1 LLFTRYRKKSMRMKH
16 IIAMA
21 IVHNINTYMAIS
33 LFILIY
39 STNPGRFYLQSSYKV
54 FYIIAIFLS
63 WIIRLRT

>member
-1 LLFTRYRKKSMRMKH
+1 MKH

-39 STNPGRFYLQSSYKV
+39 STNP
-54 FYIIAIFLS
+54 IFWVL
-63 WIIRLRT
+63 IFTELNHE

>member
-1 LLFTRYRKKSMRMKH
+1 LFTRYRKKSMRMKH

-39 STNPGRFYLQSSYKV
+39 STNPPKSQSLNREST
-54 FYIIAIFLS
+54 ISTRINE
-63 WIIRLRT
+63 

>member
-1 LLFTRYRKKSMRMKH
+1 KH

-39 STNPGRFYLQSSYKV
+39 STNPICSTQHYIVDWVDYVRNTGKEKKKKFKLNSHIYLK
-54 FYIIAIFLS
+54 
-63 WIIRLRT
+63 